1 MDLVSLILGIICC
14 AKENM
19 VLAIVTLV
27 VSFIEIALLL
37 QTKKDFSSSYVSA
50 LFAMAVSVYRI
61 CTL

>member
-27 VSFIEIALLL
+27 ASFIEIYLLVA
-37 QTKKDFSSSYVSA
+37 KKRDFSSSYVSA

>member
-27 VSFIEIALLL
+27 MSFIEISLLL
-37 QTKKDFSSSYVSA
+37 VRKKDFNVSYVSA
-50 LFAMAVSVYRI
+50 LFAMTVSVYRI

>member
-14 AKENM
+14 ARENM

-27 VSFIEIALLL
+27 VGFLEVVLLL
-37 QTKKDFSSSYVSA
+37 SRKKDFSIAYASG
-50 LFAMAVSVYRI
+50 LFAIIIGVYRI

>member
-27 VSFIEIALLL
+27 ISFIEISLLL
-37 QTKKDFSSSYVSA
+37 VRKKDFNVSYVRA
-50 LFAMAVSVYRI
+50 LFAMTVSVYRI

>member
-14 AKENM
+14 ARKNM

-27 VSFIEIALLL
+27 ISFLEIFLLAAK
-37 QTKKDFSSSYVSA
+37 KKDFSSAYVCA
-50 LFAMAVSVYRI
+50 FFAMAVSVYRI